1 MVEPFFPVGCEP
13 VQSRRRFLILGAALI
28 GLNGSREACA
38 QSNDGTGIIREHATT
53 PLDPWVVSHGLR
65 AMGRDFTIQGGRR
78 AVDFLLEDH
87 VTSVTVNGRTMLGVP
102 REVEIHPNMFL
113 KTLLEAGVPLGYR
126 FAHKGQ
132 RRTLADVVDGAKL
145 LLRPGHEPPSEMA
158 WTITALTR
166 TTSPLRARWTNAWGE
181 PVDLDALVGSA
192 LDVLERDSAP
202 LSDAMRQGRP
212 LSARAP
218 VHELTC
224 GGTHL
229 IYSLIAA
236 AQAGYA
242 LNGRGQRLRDQVDLL
257 VWRLGADVDL
267 IDRFYAAQRTTS
279 FASLMHLDAKL
290 KLLGHAEE
298 CLALATRRKVVVLS
312 QTQQARRQTA
322 IAKTRRL
329 LGEVERLDLAQLRPR
344 QFEAYQ
350 QIVGDVCHARH
361 GLTLS

>member
-1 MVEPFFPVGCEP
+1 MEPFFPSGCEP
-13 VQSRRRFLILGAALI
+13 VPSRRRFLILSAGLI
-28 GLNGSREACA
+28 GLHGSRDASA
-38 QSNDGTGIIREHATT
+38 QSHDGIAVIREHATT
-53 PLDPWVVSHGLR
+53 PLDPWAVSHGLR

-78 AVDFLLEDH
+78 AVDYLLEDQ

-102 REVEIHPNMFL
+102 RTVEIHPNMFL
-113 KTLLEAGVPLGYR
+113 KTILEAGVPLNYG
-126 FAHKGQ
+126 FSHKGQ
-132 RRTLADVVDGAKL
+132 PRTLADVVEGAKL
-145 LLRPGHEPPSEMA
+145 LLRPEHDPPSETA

-166 TTSPLRARWTNAWGE
+166 LTSPLRARWTNAWGE

-192 LDVLERDSAP
+192 LEALERDSASV
-202 LSDAMRQGRP
+202 SDAMRQGRS

-236 AQAGYA
+236 AHAGYTG
-242 LNGRGQRLRDQVDLL
+242 NGRGQRLRQQVDLL

-267 IDRFYAAQRTTS
+267 IDRFYAGQKPTP

-312 QTQQARRQTA
+312 ETQQGRRQTA
-322 IAKTRRL
+322 IAETRRL
-329 LGEVERLDLAQLRPR
+329 LGEVGRLDLAKLRPR
-344 QFEAYQ
+344 HFEAYQ
-350 QIVGDVCHARH
+350 QLVGDVCHARH

>member
-1 MVEPFFPVGCEP
+1 VVEAFFPSGCEP
-13 VQSRRRFLILGAALI
+13 GQSRRQFLILGAALM
-28 GLNGSREACA
+28 GVSGSRQASA
-38 QSNDGTGIIREHATT
+38 QSNDGIDVIRAHATT
-53 PLDPWVVSHGLR
+53 PRDPWVVSHGLR
-65 AMGRDFTIQGGRR
+65 AMGRDFTIQGGRS
-78 AVDFLLEDH
+78 AVDFLLEEH
-87 VTSVTVNGRTMLGVP
+87 FTSVTVNGRTMLAVP

-113 KTLLEAGVPLGYR
+113 KTLLEAGVPFNYR
-126 FAHKGQ
+126 FVHKGQ
-132 RRTLADVVDGAKL
+132 RRTVADVVEGAKL
-145 LLRPGHEPPSEMA
+145 LLRPGQEPPSEMA

-166 TTSPLRARWTNAWGE
+166 TISPVRARWTNAWGE
-181 PVDLDALVGSA
+181 PVDLDAVVGRA
-192 LDVLERDSAP
+192 LEALERDSAP
-202 LSDAMRQGRP
+202 VSDAMKQGRP

-229 IYSLIAA
+229 IYSLVAA
-236 AQAGYA
+236 AHAGYA
-242 LNGRGQRLRDQVDLL
+242 GNGRGQRLREQVDLL

-267 IDRFYAAQRTTS
+267 IDRFYAAQRATS

-312 QTQQARRQTA
+312 EAQQARRQTA
-322 IAKTRRL
+322 IAETRRL
-329 LGEVERLDLAQLRPR
+329 LGDVERLDLSKLRPR

-361 GLTLS
+361 GLTLT